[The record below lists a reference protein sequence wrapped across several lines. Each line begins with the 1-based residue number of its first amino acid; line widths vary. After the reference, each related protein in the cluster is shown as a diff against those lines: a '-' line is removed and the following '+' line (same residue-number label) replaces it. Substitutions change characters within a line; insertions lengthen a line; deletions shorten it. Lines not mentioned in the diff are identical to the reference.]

1 MCVLDGWSWGT
12 GVESWVGFVCLL
24 RCRPAGGG
32 GMVADGLSSVSG
44 WCGCWRMND
53 VRERGCGEDC

>member
-1 MCVLDGWSWGT
+1 MELGYGS
-12 GVESWVGFVCLL
+12 GVVGGVCLFVCLL
-24 RCRPAGGG
+24 RCRGGG